1 MCLMALTNDTGDLS
15 PHQLTDWLLTPL
27 GTYLL
32 KREMAYFETAI
43 ADIFGFHALQIGLP
57 AHDFLSGSRITAK
70 HVLDLEEPAHLFADP
85 AYLPFAEN
93 SLDLVVLPHLLEFTD
108 NPHAI
113 LREAYRVL
121 RPEGQMV
128 LSGFNPFSL
137 WGIKRYFGREQTP
150 PWNGNFVGLYRM
162 KDWLSLLGFEVIGGK
177 LDCYVP
183 ACASEKWL
191 ARCRFFEAA
200 GDRWWPIAGGVYFLQ
215 AVKRMAGLR
224 LITPAWQQRAK
235 QKKAFAT
242 VARKAPRTQ
251 PQGMPEPGESNS
263 AMIP

>member
-1 MCLMALTNDTGDLS
+1 MASLNTADL
-15 PHQLTDWLLTPL
+15 PAPTLIDWFETPL
-27 GTYLL
+27 GQYLL
-32 KREMAYFETAI
+32 KRELAYFETAI
-43 ADIFGFHALQIGLP
+43 SDIFGFHALQIGLP
-57 AHDFLSGSRITAK
+57 SLDFLSGSRITAK
-70 HVLDLEEPAHLFADP
+70 HLLDLDEPAHLYADP

-93 SLDLVVLPHLLEFTD
+93 SIDLVVLPHVLEFSD
-108 NPHAI
+108 NPHPI

-121 RPEGQMV
+121 RPEGQVV

-137 WGIKRYFGREQTP
+137 WGIKRYFGREQTQ

-191 ARCRFFEAA
+191 ARVRFFEKT

-242 VARKAPRTQ
+242 VARREPQ
-251 PQGMPEPGESNS
+251 PPTEALTRSPTTVRP
-263 AMIP
+263 AADRR

>member
-1 MCLMALTNDTGDLS
+1 MAPSNDTGETATRL
-15 PHQLTDWLLTPL
+15 LADWFGTPL
-27 GTYLL
+27 GKYLL
-32 KREMAYFETAI
+32 AREMAYFETAI
-43 ADIFGFHALQIGLP
+43 TDIFGFHALQIGSP
-57 AHDFLSGSRITAK
+57 AHDFLRGSRITAK
-70 HVLDLEEPAHLFADP
+70 HVLDLDEPAHLYADP

-93 SLDLVVLPHLLEFTD
+93 SLDLVVLPHVLEFTD

-121 RPEGQMV
+121 RPEGQVV

-137 WGIKRYFGREQTP
+137 WGIKRYFGREQTQ

-183 ACASEKWL
+183 ACATEKWL
-191 ARCRFFEAA
+191 ARCRFFVAA
-200 GDRWWPIAGGVYFLQ
+200 GDRWWPIGGGVYFLQ

-224 LITPAWQQRAK
+224 LIKPAWQQRAK
-235 QKKAFAT
+235 RKKAFAT
-242 VARKAPRTQ
+242 VARKEPPTR
-251 PQGMPEPGESNS
+251 PQDSPEPAESNR
-263 AMIP
+263 AMAP

>member
-1 MCLMALTNDTGDLS
+1 MALTNNTGEVPSHLLAGWFDTA
-15 PHQLTDWLLTPL
+15 L
-27 GTYLL
+27 GKYLL
-32 KREMAYFETAI
+32 GREMAYFEAAI

-57 AHDFLSGSRITAK
+57 AHDFLRGSRIAAR
-70 HVLDLEEPAHLFADP
+70 HVLDLDEPAHLYADP

-93 SLDLVVLPHLLEFTD
+93 SMDLVVLPHLLEFTD

-137 WGIKRYFGREQTP
+137 WGIKRYFGREQAQ

-183 ACASEKWL
+183 PCSAEKWL
-191 ARCRFFEAA
+191 TRCHFFEAA
-200 GDRWWPIAGGVYFLQ
+200 GDRWWPIGGGVYFLQ

-224 LITPAWQQRAK
+224 LITPAWQQRAR
-235 QKKAFAT
+235 QKKAFAA
-242 VARKAPRTQ
+242 VARKAPRLQ
-251 PQGMPEPGESNS
+251 SEAMPEPAEASR
-263 AMIP
+263 ARVR